1 MSKTK
6 GNTTPKRRHTGGRP
20 RSGTVVKTRDGRWQ
34 AILTLVDGS
43 RYRLEP
49 FPKGTSETMAR
60 ERAAHY
66 SEKVA
71 EKGLGRATKPSTEM
85 GAWLHAWLSQ
95 RAKRYTSAARW
106 NDAHYRHHIAPVLG
120 AKHVR
125 DWDAADLRALVA
137 SLDAKIRDGAISWK
151 TAQNIWGTATKMC
164 RDACRSKT
172 ESLRCRVDD
181 PSRDVEGPDRGVRK
195 RKQYLYPSEALA
207 VLRCDAVPLRW
218 RRWIALAMYTG
229 LRAGELRALTWNDVD
244 LEHRTIHV
252 HRAWDSSAKNMKA
265 TKGMLNRRVPL
276 EACLAPLLLAMKQQ
290 ADVERVVPEL
300 PSECVLA
307 TELRRYIRKAG
318 ITRRDLLEKS
328 DTFKRLTW
336 HDLRGTHA
344 TWCAVRGDSPLTI
357 QQRLGHKSFTTTQGY
372 IVEADA
378 RRHGFGEPF
387 PTLPEALSGG
397 GFDHQSITSWP
408 RNCAS
413 PERLTNL
420 ASPGGFEPP
429 LLA

>member
-1 MSKTK
+1 MD
-6 GNTTPKRRHTGGRP
+6 RQ
-20 RSGTVVKTRDGRWQ
+20 TVRVLLHRD
-34 AILTLVDGS
+34 
-43 RYRLEP
+43 
-49 FPKGTSETMAR
+49 
-60 ERAAHY
+60 
-66 SEKVA
+66 
-71 EKGLGRATKPSTEM
+71 
-85 GAWLHAWLSQ
+85 
-95 RAKRYTSAARW
+95 
-106 NDAHYRHHIAPVLG
+106 PV
-120 AKHVR
+120 
-125 DWDAADLRALVA
+125 
-137 SLDAKIRDGAISWK
+137 
-151 TAQNIWGTATKMC
+151 
-164 RDACRSKT
+164 
-172 ESLRCRVDD
+172 
-181 PSRDVEGPDRGVRK
+181 P
-195 RKQYLYPSEALA
+195 Y
-207 VLRCDAVPLRW
+207 
-218 RRWIALAMYTG
+218 
-229 LRAGELRALTWNDVD
+229 
-244 LEHRTIHV
+244 
-252 HRAWDSSAKNMKA
+252 SSAKNMKA

-408 RNCAS
+408 RACAP
-413 PERLTNL
+413 PERFTNL
-420 ASPGGFEPP
+420 ASPGGFATLVNTPSGRDRDGGEVP
-429 LLA
+429 LVVRLVLVA